1 MRQDPFYERGER
13 YAADLAQTAHRVT
26 LMRGWGDWGA
36 VFRKVGVKR
45 GHHGLS
51 PWLMTQR
58 WTVPHA
64 LACGKGLETLWIVLG
79 NSTGVWI
86 FVGEALKKRFSYGHM
101 EHHFADCTLDDARLT
116 LTRGGSK
123 VAVEPK
129 VFDLIHLLVRNA
141 GDLVTRDRMVEEVWD
156 GRVVSE
162 SAISACIAGA
172 RKAVGD
178 TGKEQAVIRTVARRG
193 LMLVAEVEGDAN
205 APDDVSV
212 AAPSPTTTPAAQ
224 RIRFCRSEDGNAIAY
239 AVSGEGTPV
248 LRFGPPSLHDLELE
262 WAYGLHRSWISSM
275 ALYTRYLRFD
285 NVGSGQSERVLRDL
299 DFEIE
304 ARDAAAVV
312 DAAGFDRFAAVSY
325 SGGCIP
331 ALTFAALYPERLE
344 RLAIVGG
351 YVEGRSRRSA
361 DPSPDAL
368 KSMIAEGWARPE
380 SAFASGFAT
389 TYFPE
394 GPVEERREIQH
405 MSQAACPPEMMLRA
419 RESVNNA
426 TVAHLLGQVRCPVL
440 ILHARDDSVHPL
452 SQAQKLAAGIPG
464 AELVVL
470 ETANHV
476 PLYGSP
482 CWESY
487 NRTLAEFL
495 IG

>member
-1 MRQDPFYERGER
+1 
-13 YAADLAQTAHRVT
+13 
-26 LMRGWGDWGA
+26 
-36 VFRKVGVKR
+36 
-45 GHHGLS
+45 
-51 PWLMTQR
+51 
-58 WTVPHA
+58 
-64 LACGKGLETLWIVLG
+64 
-79 NSTGVWI
+79 
-86 FVGEALKKRFSYGHM
+86 M

-116 LTRGGSK
+116 LTRGGSP

-178 TGKEQAVIRTVARRG
+178 TGKAQAIIRTVARRG
-193 LMLVAEVEGDAN
+193 LMLVAEVEGDAI
-205 APDDVSV
+205 APA
-212 AAPSPTTTPAAQ
+212 AAPSSATGAAAQ
-224 RIRFCRSEDGNAIAY
+224 RIRYCSSEDGSAIAY
-239 AVSGEGTPV
+239 AVSGEGSPA

-275 ALYTRYLRFD
+275 ALHTRYLRFD

-361 DPSPDAL
+361 DASPDAL
-368 KSMIAEGWARPE
+368 RAMIAEGWARPE

-389 TYFPE
+389 AYFPE
-394 GPVEERREIQH
+394 GPLEERREVQN
-405 MSQAACPPEMMLRA
+405 MTQAACPPEMMLRSRDA
-419 RESVNNA
+419 VNNA
-426 TVAHLLGQVRCPVL
+426 TVAHLLDQVRCPVL

-476 PLYGSP
+476 PLHGSP

-495 IG
+495 TG

>member
-1 MRQDPFYERGER
+1 
-13 YAADLAQTAHRVT
+13 
-26 LMRGWGDWGA
+26 
-36 VFRKVGVKR
+36 
-45 GHHGLS
+45 
-51 PWLMTQR
+51 
-58 WTVPHA
+58 
-64 LACGKGLETLWIVLG
+64 
-79 NSTGVWI
+79 
-86 FVGEALKKRFSYGHM
+86 M

-116 LTRGGSK
+116 LTRGGSP

-178 TGKEQAVIRTVARRG
+178 TGKAQAIIRTVARRG
-193 LMLVAEVEGDAN
+193 LMLVAEVEGDAI
-205 APDDVSV
+205 APA
-212 AAPSPTTTPAAQ
+212 AAPSSATGAAAQ
-224 RIRFCRSEDGNAIAY
+224 RIRYCSSEDGSAIAY
-239 AVSGEGTPV
+239 AVSGEGSPA

-275 ALYTRYLRFD
+275 ALHTRYLRFD

-361 DPSPDAL
+361 DASPDAL
-368 KSMIAEGWARPE
+368 RAMIAEGWARPE

-389 TYFPE
+389 AYFPE
-394 GPVEERREIQH
+394 GPLEERREVQN
-405 MSQAACPPEMMLRA
+405 MTQAACPLEMMLRSRDA
-419 RESVNNA
+419 VNNA
-426 TVAHLLGQVRCPVL
+426 TVAHLLDQVRCPVL

-476 PLYGSP
+476 PLHGSP

-495 IG
+495 TG